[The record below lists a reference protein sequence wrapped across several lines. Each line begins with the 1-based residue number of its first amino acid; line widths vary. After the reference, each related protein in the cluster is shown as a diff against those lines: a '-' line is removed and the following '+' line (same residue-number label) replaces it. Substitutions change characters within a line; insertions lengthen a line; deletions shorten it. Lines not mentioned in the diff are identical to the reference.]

1 VRACGHVIEWDF
13 ASLVASGAEPLFTSF
28 ALRAVADR
36 YDDRRAYDN
45 RGRRDER
52 PAYDNDAPRRRSP
65 TPEGAVPL
73 SQWKREKTLWDVAA
87 PGCESMSATEAK
99 GRNLFHAPGP
109 NRQYGPQ
116 YVLGPDGLPA
126 PLHPVPGMGPGF
138 IPRINGGGPGMGPVG
153 GMGAGGAGAGGLS
166 NNVVRQRRRLY
177 VGGVT
182 YDCTADNMRA
192 LFNERLASIGTTTDE
207 TGTDPCV
214 DVQISHEKSY
224 AFVEVR
230 RAHLHR
236 ACVAWLLSSP
246 ETR

>member
-1 VRACGHVIEWDF
+1 
-13 ASLVASGAEPLFTSF
+13 
-28 ALRAVADR
+28 
-36 YDDRRAYDN
+36 
-45 RGRRDER
+45 
-52 PAYDNDAPRRRSP
+52 
-65 TPEGAVPL
+65 
-73 SQWKREKTLWDVAA
+73 
-87 PGCESMSATEAK
+87 
-99 GRNLFHAPGP
+99 
-109 NRQYGPQ
+109 
-116 YVLGPDGLPA
+116 
-126 PLHPVPGMGPGF
+126 VPGMGPGF
-138 IPRINGGGPGMGPVG
+138 IPRINGGGPGLGPIG

-236 ACVAWLLSSP
+236 ACVAWLLSSL
-246 ETR
+246 ESH

>member
-1 VRACGHVIEWDF
+1 M
-13 ASLVASGAEPLFTSF
+13 T
-28 ALRAVADR
+28 
-36 YDDRRAYDN
+36 
-45 RGRRDER
+45 
-52 PAYDNDAPRRRSP
+52 
-65 TPEGAVPL
+65 
-73 SQWKREKTLWDVAA
+73 
-87 PGCESMSATEAK
+87 ATEAK

-126 PLHPVPGMGPGF
+126 PLNPVPGMGPGF
-138 IPRINGGGPGMGPVG
+138 IPRINGGPGMAPVG
-153 GMGAGGAGAGGLS
+153 AMGQGGAGSASGLS
-166 NNVVRQRRRLY
+166 NNIVRQRRRLY

-207 TGTDPCV
+207 TGITPCI

-230 RAHLHR
+230 SDLPACSFAAIRVAVGPLPPDTDRPCDCLAVPLADRGDPGPPVRQLSVQQHDPENSAAKGLRAR
-236 ACVAWLLSSP
+236 
-246 ETR
+246 